1 MASRTTAEIQTELDS
16 VNATIARIVSGGVS
30 EFQQG
35 GGGGGGDQ
43 AKLLSLT
50 ELREHRQALERE
62 LARVARGTKSRFVRA
77 WRY

>member
-1 MASRTTAEIQTELDS
+1 MASRTTAEIQAELDS
-16 VNATIARIVSGGVS
+16 VNETIARIVSGGVS

-35 GGGGGGDQ
+35 GGGGDQ
-43 AKLLSLT
+43 AKMLSLT

-62 LARVARGTKSRFVRA
+62 LARVNRGTKSRFVRA